1 MIGFLL
7 KRPVAVI
14 MSTIAFLVLGAVAMF
29 QLPVS
34 LMPDVDIPEISI
46 HYTQDNA
53 SVNEMENSITNLLR
67 GQLQQIP
74 SLSDI
79 TSESREGSGTITM
92 KFEYGTS
99 IDYAFI
105 EVNQKVDAAMN
116 SFPKEMQRPTIIKAS
131 TSDIPVFYIQLNLK
145 KLESD
150 IKFLEFCE
158 FADAVLKKRLE
169 QLPDVAMVD
178 ISGMYQPEMYIL
190 PDEAKMKSLNIT
202 QDQLKEAIDQNN
214 RVSGSLSIRDGYYQY
229 NIKFTSQLMSVEDV
243 REVYLNIEG
252 RLMQVKDIA
261 EVGIRPRDKRGMFVN
276 GEKQSLCMAV
286 IKQSSARMSEMK
298 EKVSEM
304 LENFETEYPDIEF
317 LQISRDEQKE
327 AWESYIAHKN
337 SPLTQ
342 YNSVDMELA
351 EGWQLFYI
359 PVLFWW
365 IKSRRSSMPMLPDR
379 LLRKLLRCWIH
390 FQKHKQK

>member
-1 MIGFLL
+1 
-7 KRPVAVI
+7 
-14 MSTIAFLVLGAVAMF
+14 
-29 QLPVS
+29 
-34 LMPDVDIPEISI
+34 
-46 HYTQDNA
+46 
-53 SVNEMENSITNLLR
+53 
-67 GQLQQIP
+67 
-74 SLSDI
+74 
-79 TSESREGSGTITM
+79 
-92 KFEYGTS
+92 
-99 IDYAFI
+99 
-105 EVNQKVDAAMN
+105 
-116 SFPKEMQRPTIIKAS
+116 
-131 TSDIPVFYIQLNLK
+131 
-145 KLESD
+145 
-150 IKFLEFCE
+150 
-158 FADAVLKKRLE
+158 
-169 QLPDVAMVD
+169 MVD

-317 LQISRDEQKE
+317 SVSGCLTELLDYEFAAEFSMGDYPGCIYYVVFLAGCPFTDDYRD
-327 AWESYIAHKN
+327 
-337 SPLTQ
+337 Q
-342 YNSVDMELA
+342 YTGFCGHQCTVFPVDRFVYQYHFSLRFDY
-351 EGWQLFYI
+351 GGGDD
-359 PVLFWW
+359 
-365 IKSRRSSMPMLPDR
+365 DR
-379 LLRKLLRCWIH
+379 
-390 FQKHKQK
+390 

>member
-1 MIGFLL
+1 MKEAILFGTL
-7 KRPVAVI
+7 K
-14 MSTIAFLVLGAVAMF
+14 
-29 QLPVS
+29 
-34 LMPDVDIPEISI
+34 
-46 HYTQDNA
+46 Y
-53 SVNEMENSITNLLR
+53 
-67 GQLQQIP
+67 
-74 SLSDI
+74 
-79 TSESREGSGTITM
+79 
-92 KFEYGTS
+92 
-99 IDYAFI
+99 IDA
-105 EVNQKVDAAMN
+105 
-116 SFPKEMQRPTIIKAS
+116 
-131 TSDIPVFYIQLNLK
+131 LK

>member
-1 MIGFLL
+1 
-7 KRPVAVI
+7 
-14 MSTIAFLVLGAVAMF
+14 
-29 QLPVS
+29 
-34 LMPDVDIPEISI
+34 
-46 HYTQDNA
+46 
-53 SVNEMENSITNLLR
+53 
-67 GQLQQIP
+67 
-74 SLSDI
+74 
-79 TSESREGSGTITM
+79 
-92 KFEYGTS
+92 
-99 IDYAFI
+99 
-105 EVNQKVDAAMN
+105 
-116 SFPKEMQRPTIIKAS
+116 
-131 TSDIPVFYIQLNLK
+131 
-145 KLESD
+145 
-150 IKFLEFCE
+150 
-158 FADAVLKKRLE
+158 
-169 QLPDVAMVD
+169 
-178 ISGMYQPEMYIL
+178 
-190 PDEAKMKSLNIT
+190 
-202 QDQLKEAIDQNN
+202 
-214 RVSGSLSIRDGYYQY
+214 
-229 NIKFTSQLMSVEDV
+229 MSVEDV

>member
-252 RLMQVKDIA
+252 RLMQVKDI
-261 EVGIRPRDKRGMFVN
+261 EIGR
-276 GEKQSLCMAV
+276 
-286 IKQSSARMSEMK
+286 
-298 EKVSEM
+298 
-304 LENFETEYPDIEF
+304 
-317 LQISRDEQKE
+317 
-327 AWESYIAHKN
+327 AH
-337 SPLTQ
+337 
-342 YNSVDMELA
+342 V
-351 EGWQLFYI
+351 
-359 PVLFWW
+359 
-365 IKSRRSSMPMLPDR
+365 
-379 LLRKLLRCWIH
+379 
-390 FQKHKQK
+390 

>member
-1 MIGFLL
+1 
-7 KRPVAVI
+7 
-14 MSTIAFLVLGAVAMF
+14 
-29 QLPVS
+29 
-34 LMPDVDIPEISI
+34 
-46 HYTQDNA
+46 
-53 SVNEMENSITNLLR
+53 
-67 GQLQQIP
+67 
-74 SLSDI
+74 
-79 TSESREGSGTITM
+79 
-92 KFEYGTS
+92 
-99 IDYAFI
+99 
-105 EVNQKVDAAMN
+105 
-116 SFPKEMQRPTIIKAS
+116 
-131 TSDIPVFYIQLNLK
+131 
-145 KLESD
+145 
-150 IKFLEFCE
+150 
-158 FADAVLKKRLE
+158 
-169 QLPDVAMVD
+169 
-178 ISGMYQPEMYIL
+178 
-190 PDEAKMKSLNIT
+190 
-202 QDQLKEAIDQNN
+202 
-214 RVSGSLSIRDGYYQY
+214 
-229 NIKFTSQLMSVEDV
+229 MSVEDV

-359 PVLFWW
+359 PRFILVDKEQK
-365 IKSRRSSMPMLPDR
+365 IIDAYAPRPSSTEIIT
-379 LLRKLLRCWIH
+379 LLDSLSKA
-390 FQKHKQK
+390 

>member
-317 LQISRDEQKE
+317 SVSRDQ
-327 AWESYIAHKN
+327 AALLNYSITNLQQSLVWGIILAVFIMLFFLRDAR
-337 SPLTQ
+337 SPMIIGI
-342 YNSVDMELA
+342 S
-351 EGWQLFYI
+351 I
-359 PVLFWW
+359 PVSVVISVLFFQLIGLSINTMALSGW
-365 IKSRRSSMPMLPDR
+365 IMVG
-379 LLRKLLRCWIH
+379 
-390 FQKHKQK
+390 